1 MQQPAKIDFIRHALT
16 YGAYTGAAMALAT
29 FLTEMATGKVAFGGI
44 IIYIVLSIGILI
56 GQKAWSISRLPDET
70 HFIQSALHG
79 FVCGMGASL
88 INALYM
94 VIDFKFFHTTALD
107 AITEQSI
114 QMIQQMQMFSQQDIQ
129 NATSMIETLKIP
141 MTIISYLFY
150 NMFISALFSAISA
163 GLSLMQ
169 KK

>member
-1 MQQPAKIDFIRHALT
+1 MQQPTKIDFLRHSLT
-16 YGAYTGAAMALAT
+16 YGAITGAAMALAS
-29 FLTEMATGKVAFGGI
+29 FLTELVTGKVAFGGLL
-44 IIYIVLSIGILI
+44 IYVVMSIGILI
-56 GQKAWSISRLPDET
+56 GQKAWTMLLLPNKT
-70 HFIQSALHG
+70 SFMQSAFHG
-79 FVCGMGASL
+79 FICGMGASL
-88 INALYM
+88 INSLYL
-94 VIDFKFFHTTALD
+94 VIDLKFLHTTALD
-107 AITEQSI
+107 TITEQSI
-114 QMIQQMQMFSQQDIQ
+114 QMIQQMQMLSEQDIQ

>member
-16 YGAYTGAAMALAT
+16 YGAFTGAAMAVAT
-29 FLTEMATGKVAFGGI
+29 FLTELVTGKVALGGI
-44 IIYIVLSIGILI
+44 LIYVVMSIGILI
-56 GQKAWSISRLPDET
+56 GQKAWSMSRLPDT
-70 HFIQSALHG
+70 TPFMQSALHG
-79 FVCGMGASL
+79 FICGLGASV
-88 INALYM
+88 INALYL
-94 VIDFKFFHTTALD
+94 VIDFKFLHTSALD

-114 QMIQQMQMFSQQDIQ
+114 QMIQQMQMFSEQDIQ

-150 NMFISALFSAISA
+150 NLFISALFSIISA
-163 GLSLMQ
+163 ALSLMQ